1 MTNTLLIIFPSPK
14 QISLLCSLRPDSDS
28 ESYTLLHEHGICEI
42 YAVLRAKDDIPDSL
56 DGRVKF
62 ISCNDLDTIRFLQDS
77 IVQVLCCHEEA
88 VFWAGKYRGAG
99 WRFRFDPKY
108 FAMLEKHTFK
118 AFCER
123 HDIPTARYSLST
135 GGIREFPAIA
145 KPSIGFGSICVHDIR
160 SISDAEAYAENF
172 DAMIRESGIYSY
184 QNEYFADKIN
194 VPIFEEAVCGK
205 FYRTPFVVEGGKC
218 IGIFPVRGITRR
230 RTSSTDFNWI
240 EFGYSPEDSARAA
253 EITAE
258 LHDTLALCL
267 SLEDGVYISEFMLT
281 EDNRPVLLEFS
292 PRQPSTR
299 ISRVVYFAEGIDLE
313 HEAMMY
319 FLRKSRE
326 ESCHKLREVSSE
338 IRLRLKSAGVDFA
351 ELKGYEELQITSEV
365 SVHSENI
372 QCKYFRKLA

>member
-1 MTNTLLIIFPSPK
+1 M
-14 QISLLCSLRPDSDS
+14 
-28 ESYTLLHEHGICEI
+28 
-42 YAVLRAKDDIPDSL
+42 
-56 DGRVKF
+56 
-62 ISCNDLDTIRFLQDS
+62 
-77 IVQVLCCHEEA
+77 
-88 VFWAGKYRGAG
+88 
-99 WRFRFDPKY
+99 
-108 FAMLEKHTFK
+108 
-118 AFCER
+118 
-123 HDIPTARYSLST
+123 
-135 GGIREFPAIA
+135 
-145 KPSIGFGSICVHDIR
+145 HDIR